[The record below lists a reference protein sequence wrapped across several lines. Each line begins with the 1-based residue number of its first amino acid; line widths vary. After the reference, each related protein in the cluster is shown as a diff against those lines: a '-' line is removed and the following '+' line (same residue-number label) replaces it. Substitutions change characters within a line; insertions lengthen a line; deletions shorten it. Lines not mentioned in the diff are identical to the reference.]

1 MKKPELTILS
11 LRLAKKSGG
20 QTSFPLKTPKGIKAS
35 LVLTIIN
42 ESSKNK
48 IISLI
53 SNFRFVHLYSYIRK
67 YSYFVKP

>member
-53 SNFRFVHLYSYIRK
+53 LNKGNFEIYEI
-67 YSYFVKP
+67 